1 MSLCRWFYLPIVV
14 ALAGCASRAPAPM
27 GAPSAPVVVE
37 GGAAAAPAA
46 VLAAPA
52 TGREGFYIVKKGDT
66 LRKIAQDHGRD
77 HRQVAAWNNLTDPNK
92 LEVGQELRI
101 APPDGEAEVRPIV
114 TVAPVVVA
122 PEPAASTVSGGETLK
137 RWPKGGKIAYSETA
151 LVQAKALD
159 GAAAPARAPAATPP
173 QPATAGIATA
183 AVATTPAAP
192 PVPATPPAEA
202 VDWTWPVGGKVISE
216 FVEGGG
222 GKESNKGIDLAGR
235 MGEPV
240 QAAAAG
246 KVAVR
251 DEESLEQFPG
261 QVSRIVDEL
270 LHVNLQDYSTA
281 PGSSYNGAS
290 CAVSV
295 NHAPDLNRHLLML
308 SKSSNWNEYLWRL
321 RAILVINPMYYS
333 VLF

>member
-183 AVATTPAAP
+183 AVATTPTAP

-246 KVAVR
+246 KVTYVG
-251 DEESLEQFPG
+251 SLRGYGDFLVIRHNSDYISVYAHTSKILVKKDQVVGKG
-261 QVSRIVDEL
+261 QKIAEV
-270 LHVNLQDYSTA
+270 
-281 PGSSYNGAS
+281 GSSDADQPKLHFEIRQQS
-290 CAVSV
+290 RPVD
-295 NHAPDLNRHLLML
+295 PLKLLPA
-308 SKSSNWNEYLWRL
+308 R
-321 RAILVINPMYYS
+321 
-333 VLF
+333 

>member
-246 KVAVR
+246 KVTYVG
-251 DEESLEQFPG
+251 SLRGYGDFLVIRHNSDYISVYAHTSKILVKKDQVVGKG
-261 QVSRIVDEL
+261 QKIAEV
-270 LHVNLQDYSTA
+270 
-281 PGSSYNGAS
+281 GSSDADQPKLHFEIRQQS
-290 CAVSV
+290 RPVD
-295 NHAPDLNRHLLML
+295 PLKLLPA
-308 SKSSNWNEYLWRL
+308 R
-321 RAILVINPMYYS
+321 
-333 VLF
+333 

>member
-183 AVATTPAAP
+183 AAATTPAAP

-246 KVAVR
+246 KVTYVG
-251 DEESLEQFPG
+251 SLRGYGDFLVIRHNSDYISVYAHTSKILVKKDQVVGKG
-261 QVSRIVDEL
+261 QKIAEV
-270 LHVNLQDYSTA
+270 
-281 PGSSYNGAS
+281 GSSDADQPKLHFEIRQQS
-290 CAVSV
+290 RPVD
-295 NHAPDLNRHLLML
+295 PLKLLPA
-308 SKSSNWNEYLWRL
+308 R
-321 RAILVINPMYYS
+321 
-333 VLF
+333 

>member
-151 LVQAKALD
+151 LAQAKALD

-183 AVATTPAAP
+183 AAATTPAAP

-246 KVAVR
+246 KVTYVG
-251 DEESLEQFPG
+251 SLRGYGDFLVIRHNSDYISVYAHTSKILVKKDQVVGKG
-261 QVSRIVDEL
+261 QKIAEV
-270 LHVNLQDYSTA
+270 
-281 PGSSYNGAS
+281 GSSDADQPKLHFEIRQQS
-290 CAVSV
+290 RPVD
-295 NHAPDLNRHLLML
+295 PLKLLPA
-308 SKSSNWNEYLWRL
+308 R
-321 RAILVINPMYYS
+321 
-333 VLF
+333 

>member
-122 PEPAASTVSGGETLK
+122 PEPAALTVSGGETLK

-246 KVAVR
+246 KVTYVG
-251 DEESLEQFPG
+251 SLRGYGDFLVIRHNSDYISVYAHTSKILVKKDQVVGKG
-261 QVSRIVDEL
+261 QKIAEV
-270 LHVNLQDYSTA
+270 
-281 PGSSYNGAS
+281 GSSDADQPKLHFEIRQQS
-290 CAVSV
+290 RPVD
-295 NHAPDLNRHLLML
+295 PLKLLPA
-308 SKSSNWNEYLWRL
+308 R
-321 RAILVINPMYYS
+321 
-333 VLF
+333 

>member
-1 MSLCRWFYLPIVV
+1 MSLRRWFYLPIVV

-151 LVQAKALD
+151 LAQAKALD

-246 KVAVR
+246 KVTYVG
-251 DEESLEQFPG
+251 SLRGYGDFLVIRHNSDYISVYAHTSKILVKKDQVVGKG
-261 QVSRIVDEL
+261 QKIAEV
-270 LHVNLQDYSTA
+270 
-281 PGSSYNGAS
+281 GSSDADQPKLHFEIRQQS
-290 CAVSV
+290 RPVD
-295 NHAPDLNRHLLML
+295 PLKLLPA
-308 SKSSNWNEYLWRL
+308 R
-321 RAILVINPMYYS
+321 
-333 VLF
+333 

>member
-1 MSLCRWFYLPIVV
+1 MSLRRWFYLPIVV

-46 VLAAPA
+46 VPAAPA

-183 AVATTPAAP
+183 AAATTPAAP

-246 KVAVR
+246 KVTYVG
-251 DEESLEQFPG
+251 SLRGYGDFLVIRHNSDYISVYAHTSKILVKKDQVVGKG
-261 QVSRIVDEL
+261 QKIAEV
-270 LHVNLQDYSTA
+270 
-281 PGSSYNGAS
+281 GSSDADQPKLHFEIRQQS
-290 CAVSV
+290 RPVD
-295 NHAPDLNRHLLML
+295 PLKLLPA
-308 SKSSNWNEYLWRL
+308 R
-321 RAILVINPMYYS
+321 
-333 VLF
+333 

>member
-1 MSLCRWFYLPIVV
+1 M
-14 ALAGCASRAPAPM
+14 
-27 GAPSAPVVVE
+27 
-37 GGAAAAPAA
+37 PAA
-46 VLAAPA
+46 
-52 TGREGFYIVKKGDT
+52 

-151 LVQAKALD
+151 LAQAKALD

-246 KVAVR
+246 KVTYVG
-251 DEESLEQFPG
+251 SLRGYGDFLVIRHNSDYISVYAHTSKILVKKDQVVGKG
-261 QVSRIVDEL
+261 QKIAEV
-270 LHVNLQDYSTA
+270 
-281 PGSSYNGAS
+281 GSSDADQPKLHFEIRQQS
-290 CAVSV
+290 RPVD
-295 NHAPDLNRHLLML
+295 PLKLLPA
-308 SKSSNWNEYLWRL
+308 R
-321 RAILVINPMYYS
+321 
-333 VLF
+333 

>member
-137 RWPKGGKIAYSETA
+137 RWPKGGKIAYSDTA

-246 KVAVR
+246 KVTYVG
-251 DEESLEQFPG
+251 SLRGYGDFLVIRHNSDYISVYAHTSKILVKKDQVVGKG
-261 QVSRIVDEL
+261 QKIAEV
-270 LHVNLQDYSTA
+270 
-281 PGSSYNGAS
+281 GSSDADQPKLHFEIRQQS
-290 CAVSV
+290 RPVD
-295 NHAPDLNRHLLML
+295 PLKLLPA
-308 SKSSNWNEYLWRL
+308 R
-321 RAILVINPMYYS
+321 
-333 VLF
+333 